1 MKDKELKEQT
11 KKIFKIRY
19 RDTMTA
25 YLLYESFK
33 SVDEAENYIDLNLGE
48 SSTYE
53 IVEIE

>member
-1 MKDKELKEQT
+1 MEIPKQ
-11 KKIFKIRY
+11 KIFKIRY
-19 RDTMTA
+19 RDTMTS